1 MVGIRR
7 VFISLF
13 LCVLPLCVV
22 AQGVADGFIGRQLSQ
37 LSARSERLSKTL
49 GGAQQEYQ
57 QQPSDSLSKVIYELE
72 RQLSAIEN
80 AIARLAA
87 QQQIEEEE
95 VVVEQPA
102 PIVEPAEKEII
113 PEEPTPEE
121 EIVEEQPEPEPQTEP
136 QPEAQEIQEAQEPQN
151 TIVASEELKSL
162 FSTTSRRYALIE
174 GEIAGLIEEYGKV
187 YNTILASLKGYED
200 ATSLKV
206 LNAHHK
212 EYLAAV
218 ERSGRIA
225 DSIALRSDLMLTSKT
240 NSYLGFAD
248 SLGIDTLRTNYNA
261 LAEQTEATM
270 SEKLAGKCTD
280 LDLAMYPHRLRN
292 TIRLEAL
299 LAQGLAPEIADSL
312 MARAESFDTTF
323 TLFTPYGTPKRSN
336 VEFKG
341 VTINKKAKEKAV
353 SSLPTIKIP
362 SEGELYSITVANYAS
377 LPPSTKVFRGAT
389 PLLRERR
396 EDGRTYIYIGLYPTA
411 RSAQDDIALLRQTG
425 FKQPT
430 LVMWRD
436 GIRRDD
442 FVDRH
447 STPTTPKAAMWRVEI
462 SGATTVL
469 PSEVLGA
476 IRDKAPRK
484 EISKFNAAD
493 GTTLYTVGIFTKE
506 NEAKAVANA
515 IRQTTDSLS
524 VEVVQVGK
532 K

>member
-13 LCVLPLCVV
+13 LCALPLCVL
-22 AQGVADGFIGRQLSQ
+22 AQSGADGFVGRQLSQ
-37 LSARSERLSKTL
+37 LSARGERLTEAL
-49 GGAQQEYQ
+49 NGAQQEYQ
-57 QQPSDSLSKVIYELE
+57 QQASDSLSKVIYELE
-72 RQLSAIEN
+72 KQLSAIEN
-80 AIARLAA
+80 AIARLNA
-87 QQQIEEEE
+87 QQQNAKKED
-95 VVVEQPA
+95 VASEQPTT
-102 PIVEPAEKEII
+102 IVEPTETEII
-113 PEEPTPEE
+113 PEKTTPQEEVVEEE
-121 EIVEEQPEPEPQTEP
+121 EIPEPQPQP
-136 QPEAQEIQEAQEPQN
+136 QPEIQETQEPQN

-174 GEIAGLIEEYGKV
+174 GEIAGLVEEYGNV

-206 LNAHHK
+206 LNAHYK

-225 DSIALRSDLMLTSKT
+225 DSIAQRSDLMLTSKT

-248 SLGIDTLRTNYNA
+248 SLGIDTLRAHYNA

-299 LAQGLAPEIADSL
+299 LAQDLAPEIADSL

-323 TLFTPYGTPKRSN
+323 TLFSPYGTPKRSN

-411 RSAQDDIALLRQTG
+411 RSAQDDIALLRKVG
-425 FKQPT
+425 FKQPE

-442 FVDRH
+442 FVDRN
-447 STPTTPKAAMWRVEI
+447 SAPTTPKVAMWRVEI

-469 PSEVLGA
+469 PTEVLGA
-476 IRDKAPRK
+476 IREKAPRK

-506 NEAKAVANA
+506 NEAKAVATA

>member
-1 MVGIRR
+1 MVGIKR

-13 LCVLPLCVV
+13 LCALPLCIV
-22 AQGVADGFIGRQLSQ
+22 AQSGTDGFIGRQLSQ
-37 LSARSERLSKTL
+37 LSARDERLSDAL
-49 GGAQQEYQ
+49 NAAQQEYQ
-57 QQPSDSLSKVIYELE
+57 QQASDSLSKVIYELE
-72 RQLSAIEN
+72 GQLTAIN
-80 AIARLAA
+80 KAIARLEA
-87 QQQIEEEE
+87 QQAEKEDVIPTP
-95 VVVEQPA
+95 EQPVPA
-102 PIVEPAEKEII
+102 EPSEKEII
-113 PEEPTPEE
+113 PEGSTSQEE
-121 EIVEEQPEPEPQTEP
+121 VVEEQPLPEEQQT
-136 QPEAQEIQEAQEPQN
+136 QGIQQIQETQEFGN
-151 TIVASEELKSL
+151 SIVVSEELKSL

-187 YNTILASLKGYED
+187 YNNILASLKGYED
-200 ATSLKV
+200 ATSLNT
-206 LNAHHK
+206 LNTHHK
-212 EYLAAV
+212 EYLTAV

-248 SLGIDTLRTNYNA
+248 SLGIDTLRTHYNT
-261 LAEQTEATM
+261 LLEQTEMTM

-280 LDLAMYPHRLRN
+280 LDLAMYPHRLRC
-292 TIRLEAL
+292 TIELEAL
-299 LAQGLAPEIADSL
+299 LAHHLAPEVADSL
-312 MARAESFDTTF
+312 MARAESFDTTL
-323 TLFTPYGTPKRSN
+323 TLFSPHGTPKRSKS
-336 VEFKG
+336 EFKG
-341 VTINKKAKEKAV
+341 VTINKKAKERAV
-353 SSLPTIKIP
+353 SSLPEIKIP
-362 SEGELYSITVANYAS
+362 AEGELYSITVANYAS

-442 FVDRH
+442 FVDRN
-447 STPTTPKAAMWRVEI
+447 SAPTTPKAAMWRVEI

-469 PSEVLGA
+469 PAEVLGA
-476 IRDKAPRK
+476 IREKAPRK
-484 EISKFNAAD
+484 EISKFNATD

-506 NEAKAVANA
+506 SEAKAVAAA
-515 IRQTTDSLS
+515 IRQTTASLS

>member
-13 LCVLPLCVV
+13 LCALPLCIV
-22 AQGVADGFIGRQLSQ
+22 AQSEPDGFIGRQLSQ
-37 LSARSERLSKTL
+37 LSARGERLTEAL
-49 GGAQQEYQ
+49 NGAQQEYQ
-57 QQPSDSLSKVIYELE
+57 QQASDSLSKVIYELE
-72 RQLSAIEN
+72 RQLAAIEN
-80 AIARLAA
+80 AIARLNA
-87 QQQIEEEE
+87 QQQDAKKED
-95 VVVEQPA
+95 VASEQPTT
-102 PIVEPAEKEII
+102 IVESTETEVI
-113 PEEPTPEE
+113 PEEPIPQE
-121 EIVEEQPEPEPQTEP
+121 EIVVEEQPQP
-136 QPEAQEIQEAQEPQN
+136 QPETQEPQN
-151 TIVASEELKSL
+151 TIVVSEELKSL
-162 FSTTSRRYALIE
+162 FNTTSRRYALIE
-174 GEIAGLIEEYGKV
+174 GEIAGLVEEYGKV
-187 YNTILASLKGYED
+187 YNSILASLKGYED
-200 ATSLKV
+200 ATSLNT
-206 LNAHHK
+206 LNAHYK

-225 DSIALRSDLMLTSKT
+225 DSIVLRSDLMLTSKA

-248 SLGIDTLRTNYNA
+248 SLGIDTLRAHYTT
-261 LAEQTEATM
+261 LVEQTEATM
-270 SEKLAGKCTD
+270 SEKLAGRCTD
-280 LDLAMYPHRLRN
+280 IDLAMYPHRLRN
-292 TIRLEAL
+292 TIHLEAL
-299 LAQGLAPEIADSL
+299 LAQHLAPQVADSL
-312 MARAESFDTTF
+312 MNRVESFDTTF
-323 TLFTPYGTPKRSN
+323 TLFSPYGTPKRSN

-377 LPPSTKVFRGAT
+377 LPPSTKAFRGAT

-411 RSAQDDIALLRQTG
+411 RSAQDDIALLRKVG
-425 FKQPT
+425 FKQPE

-447 STPTTPKAAMWRVEI
+447 STPTTPKVAMWRVEI

-469 PSEVLGA
+469 PTEVLGA
-476 IRDKAPRK
+476 IREKAPRK
-484 EISKFNAAD
+484 EISKFNATD
-493 GTTLYTVGIFTKE
+493 GSLLYTVGIFTKE
-506 NEAKAVANA
+506 NEAKAVATA

>member
-13 LCVLPLCVV
+13 LCALPLCVV
-22 AQGVADGFIGRQLSQ
+22 AQSEPDGFIGRQLNQ
-37 LSARSERLSKTL
+37 LSIRGKVVSESIHS
-49 GGAQQEYQ
+49 AQQEFQ

-72 RQLSAIEN
+72 RQLAAIEN
-80 AIARLAA
+80 AIARLNT
-87 QQQIEEEE
+87 QQQDAKKED
-95 VVVEQPA
+95 VASEQPTT
-102 PIVEPAEKEII
+102 IVEPTETEII
-113 PEEPTPEE
+113 PEEPTPQEE
-121 EIVEEQPEPEPQTEP
+121 VVVEEQPQPQPQP
-136 QPEAQEIQEAQEPQN
+136 QPETQEPQN
-151 TIVASEELKSL
+151 SIIVSEELKSL

-174 GEIAGLIEEYGKV
+174 GEIAGLVEEYEKV
-187 YNTILASLKGYED
+187 YNSILASLKGYED
-200 ATSLKV
+200 ATSLNT
-206 LNAHHK
+206 LNAHYK

-225 DSIALRSDLMLTSKT
+225 DSIVLRSDLMLTSKA

-248 SLGIDTLRTNYNA
+248 SLGIDTLRAHYTT
-261 LAEQTEATM
+261 LVEQSEATM
-270 SEKLAGKCTD
+270 SEKLAGRCTD
-280 LDLAMYPHRLRN
+280 IDLAMYPHRLRN
-292 TIRLEAL
+292 TLHLEAL
-299 LAQGLAPEIADSL
+299 LAQHLAPQVADSL
-312 MARAESFDTTF
+312 MNRVESFDTTF
-323 TLFTPYGTPKRSN
+323 TLFSPYGTPKRSN

-377 LPPSTKVFRGAT
+377 LPPSTKAFRGAT

-411 RSAQDDIALLRQTG
+411 RSAQDDIALLRKVG
-425 FKQPT
+425 FKQPE

-447 STPTTPKAAMWRVEI
+447 STPTTPKVAMWRVEI

-469 PSEVLGA
+469 PTEVLGA
-476 IRDKAPRK
+476 IREKAPRK

-493 GTTLYTVGIFTKE
+493 GTLLYTVGIFTKE
-506 NEAKAVANA
+506 SEAEAVATA

>member
-1 MVGIRR
+1 M
-7 VFISLF
+7 SLF
-13 LCVLPLCVV
+13 LCALPLCVM
-22 AQGVADGFIGRQLSQ
+22 AQSGADGFVGRQLSQ
-37 LSARSERLSKTL
+37 LSARGERLTEAL
-49 GGAQQEYQ
+49 NGAQQEYQ

-72 RQLSAIEN
+72 KQLSAIEN
-80 AIARLAA
+80 AIARLEA
-87 QQQIEEEE
+87 QQQIEKE
-95 VVVEQPA
+95 VVVAEQLA
-102 PIVEPAEKEII
+102 PIVEPIEKEII
-113 PEEPTPEE
+113 PEEPTLQEKVVEEE
-121 EIVEEQPEPEPQTEP
+121 EIPESQPQP
-136 QPEAQEIQEAQEPQN
+136 QPEIQETQKPQN
-151 TIVASEELKSL
+151 TVVANEELKSL
-162 FSTTSRRYALIE
+162 FTTTSRRYALIE
-174 GEIAGLIEEYGKV
+174 DEIAELIEEYGKV
-187 YNTILASLKGYED
+187 YNTILTSLKGYED

-206 LNAHHK
+206 LNSHHK

-218 ERSGRIA
+218 ERSERIA
-225 DSIALRSDLMLTSKT
+225 DSIAQRSDLMLTSKT

-248 SLGIDTLRTNYNA
+248 SLGIDTLRAHYNA

-292 TIRLEAL
+292 TIRLEVL
-299 LAQGLAPEIADSL
+299 LAQDLAPEIADSL

-341 VTINKKAKEKAV
+341 VTINKKARERAV
-353 SSLPTIKIP
+353 SSLPEIKIP

-411 RSAQDDIALLRQTG
+411 RSAQDDITLLRQTG

-447 STPTTPKAAMWRVEI
+447 STPTTLKAAMWRVEI

-469 PSEVLGA
+469 PTEVLVA

-484 EISKFNAAD
+484 EISKFNATD

-515 IRQTTDSLS
+515 IRQTADSLS

>member
-13 LCVLPLCVV
+13 LCALPLCVL
-22 AQGVADGFIGRQLSQ
+22 AQSGADGFVGRQLSQ
-37 LSARSERLSKTL
+37 LSARGERLTEAL
-49 GGAQQEYQ
+49 NGAQQEYQ
-57 QQPSDSLSKVIYELE
+57 QQASDSLSMVIYELE
-72 RQLSAIEN
+72 RQLAAIEN
-80 AIARLAA
+80 AIARLNA
-87 QQQIEEEE
+87 QQQDAKKEDVASEQPTTIVEPTETEVILEKTTPQEEVVEEEE
-95 VVVEQPA
+95 
-102 PIVEPAEKEII
+102 I
-113 PEEPTPEE
+113 
-121 EIVEEQPEPEPQTEP
+121 PEPQP
-136 QPEAQEIQEAQEPQN
+136 QPETQEPQN
-151 TIVASEELKSL
+151 TIVVSEELKSL

-174 GEIAGLIEEYGKV
+174 GEIAGLVEEYGKV
-187 YNTILASLKGYED
+187 YNSILASLKGYED

-206 LNAHHK
+206 LNAHYK

-225 DSIALRSDLMLTSKT
+225 DSIAQRSDLMLTSKT

-248 SLGIDTLRTNYNA
+248 SLGIDTLRAHYNA

-299 LAQGLAPEIADSL
+299 LAQDLAPEIADSL
-312 MARAESFDTTF
+312 MNRVESFDTTF
-323 TLFTPYGTPKRSN
+323 TLFSPYGTPKRSN

-377 LPPSTKVFRGAT
+377 LPPSTKAFRGAT

-411 RSAQDDIALLRQTG
+411 RSAQDDIALLRKVG
-425 FKQPT
+425 FKQPE

-447 STPTTPKAAMWRVEI
+447 STPTTPKVAMWRVEI

-469 PSEVLGA
+469 PTEVLGA
-476 IRDKAPRK
+476 IREKAPRK
-484 EISKFNAAD
+484 EISKFNATD
-493 GTTLYTVGIFTKE
+493 GSLLYTVGIFTKE
-506 NEAKAVANA
+506 SEAEAVATA